1 MRKIEDINFDNLNR
15 KQKRRIIHA
24 TKRNMVR
31 QSVPLFEKTKPVL
44 TYDIAVK
51 SIVGYKTIWHQ
62 KINNMPRLYPRMSK
76 AKVTVKE
83 TVE

>member
-24 TKRNMVR
+24 TKRNMVK
-31 QSVPLFEKTKPVL
+31 QIIPLYDKPSDER
-44 TYDIAVK
+44 TGWENPK
-51 SIVGYKTIWHQ
+51 GYKTIWHQ
-62 KINNMPRLYPRMSK
+62 KRNNMPRLYSRMSNS
-76 AKVTVKE
+76 KVTVKE

>member
-15 KQKRRIIHA
+15 KQKRRIVYSI
-24 TKRNMVR
+24 KRNMVR
-31 QSVPLFEKTKPVL
+31 QYVPEST
-44 TYDIAVK
+44 TYDEMKGWVK
-51 SIVGYKTIWHQ
+51 KDAKVIWHQ
-62 KINNMPRLYPRMSK
+62 KIDNMPRLYSRMSK